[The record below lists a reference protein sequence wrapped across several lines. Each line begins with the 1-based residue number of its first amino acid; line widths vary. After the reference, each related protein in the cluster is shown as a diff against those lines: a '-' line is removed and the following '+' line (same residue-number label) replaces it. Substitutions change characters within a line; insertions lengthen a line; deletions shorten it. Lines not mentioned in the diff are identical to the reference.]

1 MEDSIGDG
9 PIERKHYE
17 IMNKLG
23 RFLDHAFNGPS
34 LARNQPS
41 KTGFVLLVFD
51 LGEAGGRMNYISN
64 ANRSDVVTALKEQV
78 ARFEGR
84 MTGDT
89 GNA

>member
-1 MEDSIGDG
+1 MEHSLGDA
-9 PIERKHYE
+9 PIEEKYYE
-17 IMNKLG
+17 VMNRLG
-23 RFLDHAFNGPS
+23 KFLDHILNDLTKGGT
-34 LARNQPS
+34 R

-51 LGEAGGRMNYISN
+51 FDDDSGRMNYISN

-84 MTGDT
+84 MTGDE